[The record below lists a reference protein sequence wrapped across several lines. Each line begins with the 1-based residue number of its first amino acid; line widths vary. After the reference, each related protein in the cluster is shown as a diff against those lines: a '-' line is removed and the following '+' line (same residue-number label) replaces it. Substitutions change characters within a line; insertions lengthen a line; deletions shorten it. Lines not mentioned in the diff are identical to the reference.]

1 MNLTSLSSQDFD
13 SFSALQDL
21 DLTVNQIYH
30 IEANTFRNLQKLLK
44 LDISQNKLERLPKM
58 CLVGLRQLHLL
69 NVSSNLMN
77 NLDEFSDDLVNLK
90 VLDISFNHLTSI
102 EIDAFKNL
110 HGLMK
115 LILMGNRLTTIS
127 SDAFKMLKS
136 LTILDARR
144 NLFKMIPLGALKTVE
159 THIQNIKIYG
169 EYVILIA
176 RVELHCFYFSNQKH
190 ISFSFCISVQL
201 YCSWND

>member
-13 SFSALQDL
+13 SFPALQDL

-30 IEANTFRNLQKLLK
+30 IEINTFKNLQKLLK
-44 LDISQNKLERLPKM
+44 LDISRNKLERLPKN
-58 CLVGLRQLHLL
+58 CLVGLKQLHLL

-90 VLDISFNHLTSI
+90 VLDISFNRLHSI

-115 LILMGNRLTTIS
+115 LILMGNQLTTIS

-144 NLFKMIPLGALKTVE
+144 NFFKAIPLGALKTVE

-169 EYVILIA
+169 EWKGTLINSDALLLVISIFDYSLQ
-176 RVELHCFYFSNQKH
+176 RF
-190 ISFSFCISVQL
+190 
-201 YCSWND
+201 